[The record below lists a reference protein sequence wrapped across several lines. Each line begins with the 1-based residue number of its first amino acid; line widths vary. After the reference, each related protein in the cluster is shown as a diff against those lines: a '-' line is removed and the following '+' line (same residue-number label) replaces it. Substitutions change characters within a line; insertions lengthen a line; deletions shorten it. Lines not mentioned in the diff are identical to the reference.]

1 MAEFAQHDDD
11 FPWEQYM
18 QEELAIFEAQQQIN
32 RTNTNHTTTTNN
44 FVGDDEDGV
53 RAPDAVIR
61 ETLLGGPSFV
71 SNRTVVDNNSLTK
84 EQIIEEKKRQEEEND
99 RKRMEEIKR
108 QTEEHWI
115 SIGEKLKPIVD
126 LSMRLRL
133 DDKMRLMC
141 HNIEN
146 IIKKYLDKKSK
157 FMYLNNEDYEIFYQF
172 IHFIYPKDGSGRKRI
187 TQELYDFVENH
198 FRLE

>member
-1 MAEFAQHDDD
+1 MG
-11 FPWEQYM
+11 P
-18 QEELAIFEAQQQIN
+18 
-32 RTNTNHTTTTNN
+32 TN
-44 FVGDDEDGV
+44 
-53 RAPDAVIR
+53 
-61 ETLLGGPSFV
+61 
-71 SNRTVVDNNSLTK
+71 
-84 EQIIEEKKRQEEEND
+84 EQIIEEKKREEEENM

-141 HNIEN
+141 INVEN
-146 IIKKYLDKKSK
+146 LIKKYLDKKSK
-157 FMYLNNEDYEIFYQF
+157 FMYLNNEDYEIFYDF
-172 IHFIYPKDGSGRKRI
+172 LHIIYPLDGSGRKRI
-187 TQELYDFVENH
+187 TPELYDFVENH